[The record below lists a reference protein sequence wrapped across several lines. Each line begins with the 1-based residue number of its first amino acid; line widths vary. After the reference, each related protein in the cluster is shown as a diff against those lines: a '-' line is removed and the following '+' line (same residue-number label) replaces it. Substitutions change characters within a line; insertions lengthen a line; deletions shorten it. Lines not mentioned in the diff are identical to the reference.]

1 MHQTTA
7 CLAKLTVQEGKYSRA
22 PTPIAGILPVPKA
35 RDVHPGRRVSSAIR
49 EENRTKHVQDVGP
62 TVVCHGL
69 GVYVGWALPK
79 LLTKPPKGHPTA
91 TPFLASHNCR

>member
-1 MHQTTA
+1 MA
-7 CLAKLTVQEGKYSRA
+7 ASLAKLTVQEGKYSRA
-22 PTPIAGILPVPKA
+22 PTPIAGILPIPKA
-35 RDVHPGRRVSSAIR
+35 RDVHPGRRVSSAVR
-49 EENRTKHVQDVGP
+49 EENRTKHVQDVGS

-91 TPFLASHNCR
+91 APFLASLNCR